1 MAVSEQKKTNQAIL
15 TTLRELGG
23 KGVSEEDI
31 VHEGTRFI
39 LPAKLTNEQ
48 SVEFLQKKIKEDEQ
62 KTVFART
69 FKYRP
74 WDGANATLTAL
85 KRVFGMVGSQSSF
98 NFFGENPPAMITIE
112 VGPNETKEVPWGIL
126 TLPILPGAKIKLGAD
141 RDPEL
146 GTLFQL
152 QIEGP
157 RKYRFEAEG
166 IFKVIQNELE
176 TASIYRGKAI
186 DGAEMPS
193 FLDLGGV
200 DPRKVTYSEE
210 VIRQLEANIWVL
222 MERSA
227 DMRRKQLPLKRA
239 VLVEGPY
246 GTGKTLA
253 AFLTAQRATANKW
266 TFLYA
271 RPGKDDLSE
280 VMRTARLYQPAVVFM
295 EDMDVVEGAGYEDAS
310 DNKDKVSEMLDLF
323 DGINAKGTEIVAVLT
338 TNHPEKITQAMLR
351 PGRLDAVIHIG
362 PLDRSGIERLIRANL
377 DKAHLAPDADFDR
390 VSDHMIGFMPA
401 FVKEAGDRA
410 FRYALARGEDVDGI
424 ILTTDDLI
432 AAAEGLRPQLE
443 LMEKDREAKEDT
455 LESAM
460 RKTVKSAS
468 NGHEVQESLDKIMD
482 EMGISRR

>member
-239 VLVEGPY
+239 VLVEG
-246 GTGKTLA
+246 
-253 AFLTAQRATANKW
+253 
-266 TFLYA
+266 
-271 RPGKDDLSE
+271 
-280 VMRTARLYQPAVVFM
+280 
-295 EDMDVVEGAGYEDAS
+295 AGYEDAS